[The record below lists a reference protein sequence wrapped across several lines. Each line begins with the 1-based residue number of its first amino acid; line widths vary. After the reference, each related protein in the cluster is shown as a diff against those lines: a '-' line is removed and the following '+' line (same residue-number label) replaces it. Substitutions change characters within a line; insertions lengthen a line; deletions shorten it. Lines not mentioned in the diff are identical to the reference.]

1 MASLR
6 RGSRSVRVGSRH
18 VDRNVRVS
26 SSDLNGPRIV
36 SSMKIIAIYATE
48 TMSDWEYAYLTT
60 QIAEAEAQVPDRF
73 KVLFVGESLQAV
85 RSKGGLEVVP
95 SLTLEDIQN
104 RIDIAAFVVPGAD
117 TYFDGHGQLLETIS
131 GLSENGVLLAA
142 ICGGTLAFAR
152 AGVLD
157 HCKHTS
163 NAQGFLASTNY
174 ANTQGYKEEDVVFDS
189 GVITASGL
197 APVSFTAAVLRAAGV
212 FPDDVVDAWLQLH
225 EQRTEAAFVEHM
237 NKVQAWASSN

>member
-1 MASLR
+1 M
-6 RGSRSVRVGSRH
+6 GNRH

-95 SLTLEDIQN
+95 SLTLE
-104 RIDIAAFVVPGAD
+104 AVSYTHLTLP
-117 TYFDGHGQLLETIS
+117 TICS
-131 GLSENGVLLAA
+131 V
-142 ICGGTLAFAR
+142 
-152 AGVLD
+152 
-157 HCKHTS
+157 
-163 NAQGFLASTNY
+163 
-174 ANTQGYKEEDVVFDS
+174 
-189 GVITASGL
+189 
-197 APVSFTAAVLRAAGV
+197 
-212 FPDDVVDAWLQLH
+212 
-225 EQRTEAAFVEHM
+225 
-237 NKVQAWASSN
+237 

>member
-1 MASLR
+1 MGKRYA
-6 RGSRSVRVGSRH
+6 
-18 VDRNVRVS
+18 DRNVRVS
-26 SSDLNGPRIV
+26 SSDSEGPRIV

-60 QIAEAEAQVPDRF
+60 QVAEAEAQVPDRF
-73 KVLFVGESLQAV
+73 KVLFVGESLEAV
-85 RSKGGLEVVP
+85 RSKGGIEVVP
-95 SLTLEDIQN
+95 GLTLQDIQN
-104 RIDIAAFVVPGAD
+104 RTDIAAFVVPGAD
-117 TYFDGHGQLLETIS
+117 TYFDGHEQLLDTIKV
-131 GLSENGVLLAA
+131 LNKNEVLLAA
-142 ICGGTLAFAR
+142 ICGGTVAFAR

-174 ANTQGYKEEDVVFDS
+174 VNIDGYKEKDVVSDG

-197 APVSFTAAVLRAAGV
+197 APVPFTAAVLRAAGV
-212 FPDDVVDAWLQLH
+212 YPDDVVDAWLQLY

-237 NKVQAWASSN
+237 KKVQEWASSN